1 MALSSVPGAAP
12 VGPLARMARM
22 ARFPAPAPA
31 PAPALA
37 RAYASRPPGAPSFPC
52 VRANHA
58 RDERLR
64 RDAEGGSPGTH
75 PDAPADA
82 PADPARSPLGVCRV
96 GTAAPS
102 FPCVDANAQREA
114 RLRSQGPVL
123 FDSARAAA
131 GYRDPVLGDNATT
144 QTPNKEPTYTS
155 NHSGYQVYVHAEPYR
170 LDYGGLLPQFQIAY
184 ETWGMLNEAKDNA
197 ILLHTGL
204 SASSHAASTEA
215 NPSRGWWEDFLGP
228 GKSVDTNKFFVICTN
243 VLGGCYGS
251 TGPSSPYPA
260 PPGSPEAGAWGTRFP
275 ILSLFDMVR
284 AQFLLLD
291 SLGVDRL
298 HASVGSSMGGMQSIA
313 AAHMFPERVQ
323 NVISIS
329 GCARSGPSS
338 VALRYAQRSVLMADP
353 NWNQGFYYGPGR
365 IPPHTGMKLARQ
377 IATITYRSGPEWEQR
392 FGRRRR
398 RAPEIAQGSTPP
410 PASPPALS
418 TTPATDAARL
428 AAQEAPFEAD
438 PALCPD
444 FLIETYLDHQGEAFC
459 LKYDANSLI
468 YVSKAMDL
476 FDMSDYVLRD
486 IERRKDMRRKIEGGV
501 PPEQAVAEMQRH
513 AQEEDGDAEEED
525 DARALG
531 QGVAPR
537 KRRQHISTITSPA
550 AHAYVPALARGLGNL
565 RNKPTLI
572 IGVQSDVLFPVEQQR
587 ELAECLRM
595 IGNDRVSYYELD
607 APYGHDSF
615 LYVITLLCSALT
627 SASNHGHHS
636 RCLLFSC
643 GTVSMLPP

>member
-1 MALSSVPGAAP
+1 MRGMRSWRQAGYIMACLLELSWERFHTFWLSSTMSILASAP
-12 VGPLARMARM
+12 LWMRTSARGPTAFLRRG
-22 ARFPAPAPA
+22 
-31 PAPALA
+31 L
-37 RAYASRPPGAPSFPC
+37 ASRPPSAPNFPC
-52 VRANHA
+52 VGANEA
-58 RDERLR
+58 RDTRLR
-64 RDAEGGSPGTH
+64 GEHGEGA
-75 PDAPADA
+75 APT
-82 PADPARSPLGVCRV
+82 SPLTSCSA
-96 GTAAPS
+96 GTSTPS

-123 FDSARAAA
+123 FDSARAGLA
-131 GYRDPVLGDNATT
+131 YNDPVLGENATT

-155 NHSGYQVYVHAEPYR
+155 NHSGYQTYSHTEPYR
-170 LDYGGLLPQFQIAY
+170 LDYGGILPHFQIAY
-184 ETWGMLNEAKDNA
+184 ETWGTLNEARDNVV
-197 ILLHTGL
+197 LLHTGL

-228 GKSVDTNKFFVICTN
+228 GKAVDTNKYFVICTN
-243 VLGGCYGS
+243 ILGGCYGS

-260 PPGSPEAGAWGTRFP
+260 PAGSQEAGAWGTRFP

-284 AQFLLLD
+284 AQFFLLD
-291 SLGVDRL
+291 SLGIDKVY
-298 HASVGSSMGGMQSIA
+298 ASVGSSMGGMQSIA
-313 AAHMFPERVQ
+313 AAHLFPERVQ
-323 NVISIS
+323 SVISIS

-353 NWNQGFYYGPGR
+353 NWNQGFYYGPGQ

-398 RAPEIAQGSTPP
+398 RAPQSKQHFHP
-410 PASPPALS
+410 PASLPAIS

-428 AAQEAPFEAD
+428 AEQEAPFEAD

-486 IERRKDMRRKIEGGV
+486 LERRKDMRRKIEEGV
-501 PPEQAVAEMQRH
+501 SPEQAVADMQRQ
-513 AQEEDGDAEEED
+513 AQDEDAEEEELNE
-525 DARALG
+525 ALHRSP
-531 QGVAPR
+531 ASK

-550 AHAYVPALARGLGNL
+550 GHAYVPALARGLANL
-565 RNKPTLI
+565 RNKPTLV

-615 LYVITLLCSALT
+615 LYVLLFRIMS
-627 SASNHGHHS
+627 SHS
-636 RCLLFSC
+636 RVIRLDVASV
-643 GTVSMLPP
+643 GTTVRGFLG